1 MLFYTLLN
9 FRTSIQITFVMMI
22 LMFIFGSNHRRS
34 PANSVNNERYL
45 FIYDY
50 PLYYSIIFASQF
62 IFLEK
67 CTCLPF
73 KCILRQYLLKIQ
85 WIIIQPCYHMCK
97 GFWNSYLNPEY
108 LTHAHFF
115 TYTKFKTMMPVNQ
128 VWKDSVQF
136 DCRDH
141 PSVTWPSPWNSVY

>member
-1 MLFYTLLN
+1 MSWGFWCLFLVLTRGAPRLILSITNDSYSYMTTLYIIVSFLQVN
-9 FRTSIQITFVMMI
+9 F
-22 LMFIFGSNHRRS
+22 
-34 PANSVNNERYL
+34 
-45 FIYDY
+45 
-50 PLYYSIIFASQF
+50 
-62 IFLEK
+62 FLEK

-73 KCILRQYLLKIQ
+73 KCILRQYLLKIH

-97 GFWNSYLNPEY
+97 GFWHNYINPEY

-115 TYTKFKTMMPVNQ
+115 TYTKFKTMTPVNQ

-141 PSVTWPSPWNSVY
+141 LSVTWRSPLNSVY